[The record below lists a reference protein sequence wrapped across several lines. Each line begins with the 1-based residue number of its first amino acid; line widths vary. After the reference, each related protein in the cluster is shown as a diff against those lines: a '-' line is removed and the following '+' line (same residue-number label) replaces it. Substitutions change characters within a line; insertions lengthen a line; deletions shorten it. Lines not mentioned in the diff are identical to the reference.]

1 MNRFLVIL
9 VLLTLGSLFA
19 QEEQK
24 AAGDYLRDGI
34 AAMEAEKYTEALT
47 AIRNAIELDSEN
59 AQFYR
64 LEGQIL
70 EMLDEPEAAR
80 AAWKLCLQYATD
92 DDLKKEA
99 TIHLQSLEE

>member
-1 MNRFLVIL
+1 MNRFLVLLIFLIL
-9 VLLTLGSLFA
+9 SVLFG
-19 QEEQK
+19 QEKQK
-24 AAGDYLRDGI
+24 TAGDYLRDGI
-34 AAMEAEKYTEALT
+34 AAMDVEKYTEALT
-47 AIRNAIELDSEN
+47 SIQKAIEEDPEN

-80 AAWKLCLQYATD
+80 AAWKLCLQYATE

>member
-1 MNRFLVIL
+1 MNRFLVTLIIL
-9 VLLTLGSLFA
+9 SFSVLYG

-70 EMLDEPEAAR
+70 EMLDEPESAR

-99 TIHLQSLEE
+99 TIHLQTLEE